1 MKITGNINTSS
12 IDDLYN
18 LIYDYG
24 TIYYVKNN
32 TTYKNTVPIKRVNSK
47 VNSSNT
53 LYIEVDSKLMDSDNI
68 YIKLQIRN
76 KNYQYNLK

>member
-1 MKITGNINTSS
+1 MKITGNINNSS

-53 LYIEVDSKLMDSDNI
+53 LYIEVDSNLMDSDNI